1 MNDTV
6 HSDGSLPDQPLVD
19 TTVYGSER
27 DDAVSDLTE
36 SAAITQHDVIINGA
50 KYCTPQQLA
59 IL

>member
-6 HSDGSLPDQPLVD
+6 HSNGSLPDQPLVD

-27 DDAVSDLTE
+27 DDAVSDLT